1 MPETIVHANSTS
13 LNIDAIELETDTLF
27 DNKVSV
33 GAAGALLGYLS
44 GQDDG
49 QPAIAQIRIIR
60 LKQYMPVGEDVLS
73 TLGIVDRDQH
83 PNMHALGR
91 AKEGLSLFKER
102 LDAVEFL
109 LQPKNTAK
117 HEEMR
122 GVLARMKSIR
132 TVCAR
137 IHTELLVADL
147 EALAQFAYAT
157 VKLHNIVLSLENVP
171 DILGKFL
178 DVDRTCFNEIGSRI
192 IRMVDFNN
200 SKEEQRFDMLETIL
214 SQWSQQMSQAIGLPV
229 AAVYYPQLGFLTS
242 IEVSLLKFQTDE
254 HQYFKNEFTEELDRT
269 PWRCAE
275 VGLELQRYICEHVQ
289 QIGEAYEMAAEIDCL
304 QALATFASTQ
314 CIHIVGGR
322 HPVLESTVADSS
334 FIANSIHLCGPGC
347 LHEEELEVC
356 SDDNPQTLVLVG
368 PNASGKSVLL
378 KQTALAVYMAH
389 IGSFVPADF
398 AIVSLTDRIFVM
410 GKAMESLY
418 RHTSALS
425 ADLELFGRG
434 TNPADG
440 LGLFC
445 GVMVSLSS
453 RSRDR
458 PMLIAVTH
466 FHAVMY
472 IVGDPV

>member
-1 MPETIVHANSTS
+1 
-13 LNIDAIELETDTLF
+13 
-27 DNKVSV
+27 
-33 GAAGALLGYLS
+33 
-44 GQDDG
+44 
-49 QPAIAQIRIIR
+49 
-60 LKQYMPVGEDVLS
+60 
-73 TLGIVDRDQH
+73 
-83 PNMHALGR
+83 
-91 AKEGLSLFKER
+91 
-102 LDAVEFL
+102 
-109 LQPKNTAK
+109 
-117 HEEMR
+117 
-122 GVLARMKSIR
+122 
-132 TVCAR
+132 
-137 IHTELLVADL
+137 
-147 EALAQFAYAT
+147 
-157 VKLHNIVLSLENVP
+157 
-171 DILGKFL
+171 
-178 DVDRTCFNEIGSRI
+178 
-192 IRMVDFNN
+192 
-200 SKEEQRFDMLETIL
+200 MLETIL

-242 IEVSLLKFQTDE
+242 IEISLVSRAREADSFVGWELKFQTDE

-269 PWRCAE
+269 PGDVFSLIIDAEAE
-275 VGLELQRYICEHVQ
+275 VGLELQQYICEHVQ

-304 QALATFASTQ
+304 QALATVARSSRYCRPKFASTQ

-334 FIANSIHLCGPGC
+334 FIANSIHLCDPGC
-347 LHEEELEVC
+347 LHEEELEIC
-356 SDDNPQTLVLVG
+356 RDDNPQTLVLVG

-425 ADLELFGRG
+425 ADLELVRMALTGATHRSLVLLDEFGRG

-466 FHAVMY
+466 FHVVMY
-472 IVGDPV
+472 IARDPV